1 MPTEPSTPWWTWLS
15 EAWHAGGTGGLNW
28 HLHAHQSRQRWQP
41 TVQAL
46 SAYLEGIH
54 PQRRHLLLI
63 GASAGWMM
71 SSAWLQGF
79 RKIVAYDI
87 DPLAAP
93 LFRWRHGQA
102 LRDSQTQLIWVR
114 GDALNQ
120 LDAVLKSKLGH
131 IKWVVW
137 VQFWHT
143 VGIGCDAGIAR
154 GHNQVILGGACAQKR
169 LNNCVLAGARAQN

>member
-63 GASAGWMM
+63 GSSAGWMM
-71 SSAWLQGF
+71 PSPFLQRF
-79 RKIVAYDI
+79 ERIDAFDI
-87 DPLAAP
+87 DPLAGIW
-93 LFRWRHGQA
+93 FRARHGGHLRAHGVALHYHRHDAIAHLPALLAQHPQA
-102 LRDSQTQLIWVR
+102 CVWFDNLLGQLRYR
-114 GDALNQ
+114 FGDTEA
-120 LDAVLKSKLGH
+120 
-131 IKWVVW
+131 
-137 VQFWHT
+137 
-143 VGIGCDAGIAR
+143 
-154 GHNQVILGGACAQKR
+154 
-169 LNNCVLAGARAQN
+169 AQNR